1 MALYVGNPKDST
13 KKLVRTNLKIGKFG
27 KVSGLPNQYIK
38 ITCISLYQQTL
49 RAIKKTILFTV
60 ALKRKENALTREV
73 NGLYTEN
80 CKMLMK
86 VIEEDT
92 DK

>member
-49 RAIKKTILFTV
+49 RKSNQENNPIYSSTEK
-60 ALKRKENALTREV
+60 KRKCFNQRSKWSV
-73 NGLYTEN
+73 H
-80 CKMLMK
+80 
-86 VIEEDT
+86 
-92 DK
+92 